1 MRVANHTT
9 FLMAVIIHRKEHK
22 SCACLNWHE
31 TQFAICILLARP
43 NPEDMERVIIIL
55 ILPEPSIYSESIYKS
70 IFTFYFLE

>member
-9 FLMAVIIHRKEHK
+9 FLIAIIIHQKEHK
-22 SCACLNWHE
+22 NRACLNWHE

-43 NPEDMERVIIIL
+43 NPEDMERVNIIL
-55 ILPEPSIYSESIYKS
+55 ILPEQSIYSELIYKN